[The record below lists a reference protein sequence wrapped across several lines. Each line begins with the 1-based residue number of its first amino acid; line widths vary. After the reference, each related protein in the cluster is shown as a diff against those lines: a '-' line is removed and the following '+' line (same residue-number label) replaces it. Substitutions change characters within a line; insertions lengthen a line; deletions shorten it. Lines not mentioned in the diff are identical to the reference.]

1 MPQSKEG
8 TFMTEASIIA
18 ALLAFMQRQ
27 ETTEADF
34 NQLALQLFAW
44 QFDHTQSPLRPFLPP
59 ARPYAADGQTVAA
72 DSGGADYGV

>member
-34 NQLALQLFAW
+34 NQLACSCSRGNSNTISL
-44 QFDHTQSPLRPFLPP
+44 TPVSPASAA
-59 ARPYAADGQTVAA
+59 ARR
-72 DSGGADYGV
+72 